1 MKRSVPGWA
10 SVRYSY
16 AQVYSPEVIER
27 QIFRLMKTTLLF
39 LNLLFFIG
47 FQSMNDKE
55 EEEILRTLLSDISR
69 FNENSYVML
78 ECRRLKTFFDKKSF
92 ISQTGLVDIPEK
104 ALNELEENSKK
115 LDVNKERYWKKDVG
129 DILKDLNDSSNFLEF
144 CISEQQKCQ
153 IFDGKIKPPGE
164 KTPVIVSIDAIVL
177 DESKSYGVVSVI
189 FSRYHGAFV
198 SRDYFLAKVE
208 GNWTVIGVYN
218 YVIT

>member
-1 MKRSVPGWA
+1 
-10 SVRYSY
+10 
-16 AQVYSPEVIER
+16 
-27 QIFRLMKTTLLF
+27 MKTTLLF

-144 CISEQQKCQ
+144 CISKEQKYQ
-153 IFDGKIKPPGE
+153 IFDGKIKPQGE
-164 KTPVIVSIDAIVL
+164 KTPIVVSINAIVL
-177 DESKSYGVVSVI
+177 DESRNYGVVTVI
-189 FSRYHGAFV
+189 NPLYHGAFA
-198 SRDYFLAKVE
+198 SQDYFLAKVE

>member
-115 LDVNKERYWKKDVG
+115 LDVNK
-129 DILKDLNDSSNFLEF
+129 
-144 CISEQQKCQ
+144 
-153 IFDGKIKPPGE
+153 
-164 KTPVIVSIDAIVL
+164 
-177 DESKSYGVVSVI
+177 
-189 FSRYHGAFV
+189 
-198 SRDYFLAKVE
+198 
-208 GNWTVIGVYN
+208 
-218 YVIT
+218 